1 MSSNPLGENIKEQRL
16 VVSAINK
23 VKGSAEIKHSDWK
36 FKAFLTNQSPLF
48 KQSIATQKGQT
59 WNKNKFFS
67 ITGSVI
73 RLKNHRDKFSYK
85 RSSNNW

>member
-59 WNKNKFFS
+59 WNKNKFFFD
-67 ITGSVI
+67 
-73 RLKNHRDKFSYK
+73 HRQCDQIEKS
-85 RSSNNW
+85 